1 MAFTKGQS
9 GNPNG
14 RPEGTP
20 NKVTGQL
27 RETISD
33 FLNEN
38 FEQIKNDFEKLA
50 PKDRAKL
57 YCDLLQYGLPKLQAT
72 SVSIT
77 PGELLNEPKINIYMD
92 GKLLDGKL

>member
-1 MAFTKGQS
+1 M
-9 GNPNG
+9 
-14 RPEGTP
+14 EGY
-20 NKVTGQL
+20 
-27 RETISD
+27 
-33 FLNEN
+33 
-38 FEQIKNDFEKLA
+38 A

>member
-1 MAFTKGQS
+1 MAFKKGKS
-9 GNPNG
+9 GNPKG

-20 NKVTGQL
+20 NKVTRQL

-38 FEQIKNDFEKLA
+38 FEQIKKDFVKLA

-57 YCDLLQYGLPKLQAT
+57 YCDLLQYGLPKLQTT
-72 SVSIT
+72 SLSIN
-77 PGELLNEPKINIYMD
+77 PSESLEPAINIYMD